1 MACGAQIH
9 DTSKTLVPRGQSVA
23 SCACSLPR
31 TIGMKLRR
39 PQGRRHAHAR
49 TSLHSY
55 AHACTHAR
63 THAHA
68 HTSTSEQIT
77 RVFAAPPPQ
86 CTRNRKESSMN
97 IKKENKRNFETY
109 GKLKSRTDQVPVRDF
124 NFRTFSIPRPV
135 FSLIRNPILHRNKFR
150 RGAPHLDSRRP
161 RSQKF

>member
-1 MACGAQIH
+1 LCQLRLFAPSN
-9 DTSKTLVPRGQSVA
+9 DRNEA
-23 SCACSLPR
+23 SAASRATPR
-31 TIGMKLRR
+31 T
-39 PQGRRHAHAR
+39 RRHQLTLGR
-49 TSLHSY
+49 TR
-55 AHACTHAR
+55 THAR
-63 THAHA
+63 TRT

-86 CTRNRKESSMN
+86 CTRNRKESSMK